1 MLKDILLHA
10 DNGKQFSTR
19 LDVAMALARSFDAHL
34 TGLHVVEEQFVPSY
48 VRAEIPKNVLDAV
61 LASMS
66 EQAKAVKSV
75 YDEACR
81 KANVRGEWREATGNT
96 VERIALHARYADIVV
111 IGQRAPDAPPDNGG
125 MPDRLILSAG
135 RPTLVVPYAGRFPTV
150 GKNVMVAWD
159 ASRLAARAVGDA
171 LPFLKRASNV
181 RLIAIN
187 PKGGRDGHGE
197 IPCADIALH
206 LARHGVKAEAT
217 SLHADDLGVGDA
229 LLSRAADF
237 GSDLIVMG
245 AYGHARWR
253 ELVLGG
259 ATRHILEHMTVPVLM
274 SH

>member
-1 MLKDILLHA
+1 MIKDILIHA
-10 DNGKQFSTR
+10 DNGKEFAVR
-19 LDVAMALARSFDAHL
+19 LDLAIGLARSFDAHL
-34 TGLHVVEEQFVPSY
+34 TALYVVPEPFVPEY
-48 VRAEIPKNVLDAV
+48 VRVEIPKSVLDSAMAV
-61 LASMS
+61 RR
-66 EQAKAVKSV
+66 EQAKIVGKAF
-75 YDEACR
+75 DDACR
-81 KANVRGEWREATGNT
+81 KANVRGEWRDSAGNM
-96 VERIALHARYADIVV
+96 VERLALHARYADLVV
-111 IGQRAPDAPPDNGG
+111 VGQRTADAAPEEGA

-159 ASRLAARAVGDA
+159 ASRLAARAVNDA
-171 LPFLKRASNV
+171 LPFLKRAGKV

-187 PKGGRDGHGE
+187 PKGGEESHGE

-217 SLHADDLGVGDA
+217 SLRATDLGVGDA

-237 GSDLIVMG
+237 GADLIVMG

-259 ATRHILEHMTVPVLM
+259 ATRHMLEHMTVPVLM